1 MKGIILAGGTGS
13 RLFPLTKTTSKQLLP
28 VYDRQMIF
36 YPLETLK
43 NSGIDD
49 ILVITDYNNSLPV
62 QNLLG
67 DGSDYGVKLS
77 YCIQE
82 KPRGLPEAFILG
94 ESFIGEDNVT
104 LILGD
109 NIFRDS
115 FSWEVSTFKHGARI
129 LAKEVQDPERFGV
142 VTLDKDNK
150 VTSLE
155 EKPVIPKS
163 NLAVPG
169 FYIFDN
175 RVISFAKELTP
186 SKRGELEIIDLQ
198 KKYLDV
204 GELEAFS
211 CKGEW
216 MDAGTFDS
224 LLEATLWAKN
234 IREKKDKELAY
245 TNEVVVLIVTRS
257 HNYNHLLD
265 IVKVVLQDEHVKK
278 CVLVDNNSPFKNKIK
293 AEVQRYGERVTLIQK
308 DVTLCDA
315 ELMFF
320 GIDYVKEHIKGD
332 YLFILEDDTLPEE
345 DSVKEFLNILD
356 RFPKR
361 EIILTGNRVNLP
373 SGSDIFYERPK
384 ASHEE
389 KRTFFEGVNLQK
401 IKSFFNLIRG
411 YSPFRKESQFI
422 FMQPVHSFLYAGTF
436 IPMSAIIK
444 GTLPDKNL
452 IKYGDNLEYSWGL
465 NRLGYDIYA
474 CYTPK
479 IYDLDL
485 PKSDSLLNVDMF
497 KKSVP
502 GNDVYLKVHN
512 MVLISRRNTKQT
524 RVVLACSIL
533 IWFSVLAVY
542 GMFSAGSP
550 FEYLHKIKIIL
561 RAIYRGYK
569 S

>member
-28 VYDRQMIF
+28 VYDKQMIF

-43 NSGIDD
+43 NSGIVE

-62 QNLLG
+62 QALLG
-67 DGSDYGVKLS
+67 DGNDYGVKLS

-94 ESFIGEDNVT
+94 ESFIRDDSVT

-115 FSWEVSTFKHGARI
+115 FSWEVSTFKSGARI
-129 LAKEVQDPERFGV
+129 LAKEVKDPERFGV
-142 VTLDKDNK
+142 VTLDKNNK

-155 EKPVIPKS
+155 EKPIIPKS

-175 RVISFAKELTP
+175 RVITFAKELTP
-186 SKRGELEIIDLQ
+186 SVRGELEIIDLQ
-198 KKYLDV
+198 KKYLSLD
-204 GELEAFS
+204 ELEAFS
-211 CKGEW
+211 FNGEW

-224 LLEATLWAKN
+224 LLEAAIWAKN
-234 IREKKDKELAY
+234 VREKKERDSFQK
-245 TNEVVVLIVTRS
+245 NNVVALVVTRS
-257 HNYNHLLD
+257 NNYSHLEDVL
-265 IVKVVLQDEHVKK
+265 KVVLEDEYVTK
-278 CVLVDNNSPFKNKIK
+278 CVLIDNNSPSKDKIK
-293 AEVQRYGERVTLIQK
+293 DEVQRYGERIILIQQNVTLSQ
-308 DVTLCDA
+308 A
-315 ELMFF
+315 ELMSF
-320 GIDYVKEHIKGD
+320 GIGYIKEHIKGD
-332 YLFILEDDTLPEE
+332 YLFILEDDTLPESG
-345 DSVKEFLNILD
+345 SVKEFLNILD

-373 SGSDIFYERPK
+373 SGVDIFYERPK
-384 ASHEE
+384 TAHEV
-389 KRTFFEGVNLQK
+389 KRTFFEGVSLRK
-401 IKSFFNLIRG
+401 IRSFFNLLRG
-411 YSPFRKESQFI
+411 YSPFRKESEFI

-436 IPMSAIIK
+436 IPMSAIRK

-465 NRLGYDIYA
+465 NRLEYDIYA

-479 IYDLDL
+479 IYDLDP

-524 RVVLACSIL
+524 RIVLAYSIL

-542 GMFSAGSP
+542 GMFSADSLS
-550 FEYLHKIKIIL
+550 EYLHKIKTIL